1 MEGFVLNLLNGLS
14 WGMLLFLISV
24 GLTTVF
30 GVMGILNFA
39 HGSFYMLGAYFC
51 LEFIKI
57 TGSFWIGLIIAP
69 VIVAI
74 IGFIIEKCFLNK
86 IYSREVIFQ
95 LLLTFALLLIL
106 DDAVRIIWGAG
117 YHVINPP
124 ELLSGSIKVFSHTF
138 PVYRLFL
145 IILGPVVAI
154 LLWSFFKFTK
164 FGKII
169 RAVASDREMAEG
181 VGLNAPLIFTLVFS
195 IGCWLAGIGGALASP
210 IESVAPSMGE
220 KIIIESFIV
229 VVIGGMGSFP
239 GAFIGALLLG
249 LVESFGINLIGEIQM
264 AIPYLL
270 LAIVLLVKPTGL
282 FGKKIT

>member
-1 MEGFVLNLLNGLS
+1 MEGFVLNILNGLS

-51 LEFIKI
+51 LEIMKFFH
-57 TGSFWIGLIIAP
+57 SFWIGLLIAP
-69 VIVAI
+69 LLVGIL
-74 IGFIIEKCFLNK
+74 GFFVEKLLLNK
-86 IYSREVIFQ
+86 IYARDIIFQ
-95 LLLTFALLLIL
+95 LLLTFAVLLIL
-106 DDAVRIIWGAG
+106 DDSVRIIWGPG

-124 ELLSGSIKVFSHTF
+124 DILSGSIKIFSHSY
-138 PVYRLFL
+138 PVYRIFV
-145 IILGPVVAI
+145 IILGPVMAI
-154 LLWSFFKFTK
+154 SLWAFFHLTK
-164 FGKII
+164 TGKII
-169 RAVASDREMAEG
+169 RAVAQDREMAEG
-181 VGLNAPLIFTLVFS
+181 VGINSPLIFTLVFS
-195 IGCWLAGIGGALASP
+195 FGCWLAGIGGALASP
-210 IESVAPSMGE
+210 IESIAPSMGE

-229 VVIGGMGSFP
+229 VVVGGMGSFP

-249 LVESFGINLIGEIQM
+249 LLESFGTNLVGEIQM

-270 LAIVLLVKPTGL
+270 LAVILLVKPTGI

>member
-1 MEGFVLNLLNGLS
+1 
-14 WGMLLFLISV
+14 MLLFLISV

-51 LEFIKI
+51 LEIMKYLH
-57 TGSFWIGLIIAP
+57 SFWLGLIIAP
-69 VIVAI
+69 LFVAI
-74 IGFIIEKCFLNK
+74 LGFVIEKIFLNK
-86 IYSREVIFQ
+86 IYSRDVIFQ
-95 LLLTFALLLIL
+95 LLLTFAILLIL
-106 DDAVRIIWGAG
+106 DDAVRFIWGPG

-124 ELLSGSIKVFSHTF
+124 KILSGSIKVFSHSY
-138 PVYRLFL
+138 PIYRIFL
-145 IILGPVVAI
+145 IILGPVVALI
-154 LLWSFFKFTK
+154 LWAFFHLTK
-164 FGKII
+164 AGKII

-181 VGLNAPLIFTLVFS
+181 VGLNAPLIFSLVFS
-195 IGCWLAGIGGALASP
+195 LGCWLAGIGGALASP

-249 LVESFGINLIGEIQM
+249 LVESFGTNLVGEIQM
-264 AIPYLL
+264 AIPYLV
-270 LAIVLLVKPTGL
+270 LAIILLIKPTGI
-282 FGKKIT
+282 FGKKLT